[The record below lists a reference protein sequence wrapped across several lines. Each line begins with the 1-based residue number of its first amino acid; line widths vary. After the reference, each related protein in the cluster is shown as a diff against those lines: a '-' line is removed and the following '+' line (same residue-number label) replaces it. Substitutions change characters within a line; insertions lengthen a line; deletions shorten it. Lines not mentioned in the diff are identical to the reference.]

1 MQITR
6 LRRLLLFA
14 LAAGTLF
21 WSAPLP
27 AKGTGTQVV
36 FRSGTTIDAP
46 GNYLLLNDIS
56 TGGPSPA
63 ITITSGGV
71 TLDLNGHQ
79 ITGPGGNRETGIM
92 IDGASGV
99 KVFNGYVA
107 YLGFAVVVN
116 NSSNVVLRDL
126 HIRGQGVAIT
136 APPPEVGIMILQS
149 KNVCVEKNVIY
160 NVGLGVFVRGGQ
172 SWGNRIEGNTIT
184 ANTNGIFG
192 LCYNPAPDDPEGPR
206 GDLIQNN
213 LITGFNVGIQVV
225 PTAVY
230 NVFRDNVI
238 AFITTAMELGNSTNQ
253 DIDNVGVQLPSGN

>member
-1 MQITR
+1 MQLTT
-6 LRRLLLFA
+6 LRRLPLFA
-14 LAAGTLF
+14 LAAGILF

-27 AKGTGTQVV
+27 AESTGTQVV
-36 FRSGTTIDAP
+36 FRSGTTITEP

-56 TGGPSPA
+56 TGGPGPALA
-63 ITITSGGV
+63 ITSDGV

-99 KVFNGYVA
+99 EVSNGYLA
-107 YLGFAVVVN
+107 YLGFAVMVK

-136 APPPEVGIMILQS
+136 APPPEVGIMIAQS

-172 SWGNRIEGNTIT
+172 SWGNRIDGNTIT

-192 LCYNPAPDDPEGPR
+192 LCYNPTPDDPDGPR
-206 GDLIQNN
+206 GDLVQNN
-213 LITGFNVGIQVV
+213 LISGFDVGINVV

-238 AFITTAMELGNSTNQ
+238 AYITAAMQLGSSTNQ
-253 DIDNVGVQLPSGN
+253 DIDNVGVQLP

>member
-1 MQITR
+1 MQITTQR
-6 LRRLLLFA
+6 KLLLFA
-14 LAAGTLF
+14 LAAAMLV
-21 WSAPLP
+21 WSTPLS
-27 AKGTGTQVV
+27 AEGTGTQVV

-63 ITITSGGV
+63 LTITSSGV

-99 KVFNGYVA
+99 KVSNGYLA

-136 APPPEVGIMILQS
+136 APPPEVGIMIAQS

-192 LCYNPAPDDPEGPR
+192 LCYNPTPDDPEGPR
-206 GDLIQNN
+206 GDLVQNN

-225 PTAVY
+225 PTAVS

-238 AFITTAMELGNSTNQ
+238 AFITSAMELGSTTNQ
-253 DIDNVGVQLPSGN
+253 DIDNVGVQLP

>member
-1 MQITR
+1 MQITIP
-6 LRRLLLFA
+6 RRLLLFV

-27 AKGTGTQVV
+27 AQQTGTQLI

-46 GNYLLLNDIS
+46 GHYLLLHDIA
-56 TGGPSPA
+56 TGVRGPGLV
-63 ITITSGGV
+63 ITSSGV

-99 KVFNGYVA
+99 KVFNGHLA
-107 YLGFAVVVN
+107 YLGFAVMVQ

-126 HIRGQGVAIT
+126 HIRGQGLAVT
-136 APPPEVGIMILQS
+136 APPPEVGIMIVQS

-184 ANTNGIFG
+184 ANTNGVFG
-192 LCYNPAPDDPEGPR
+192 VCYNPAPDDPEGPR
-206 GDLIQNN
+206 GDLVQNN
-213 LITGFNVGIQVV
+213 LITGFNVGIQIV
-225 PTAVY
+225 PTAVH

-238 AFITTAMELGNSTNQ
+238 AFITSAIELGSNTNQ

>member
-1 MQITR
+1 MRSTALTNRLFPVARIKIQGEKRGGHTAMQITR

-27 AKGTGTQVV
+27 AEGTGTQVV

-56 TGGPSPA
+56 TGGPGPA
-63 ITITSGGV
+63 LTITSGGV

-160 NVGLGVFVRGGQ
+160 NDLVAWIIPKNVLSLVFQR
-172 SWGNRIEGNTIT
+172 WG
-184 ANTNGIFG
+184 
-192 LCYNPAPDDPEGPR
+192 
-206 GDLIQNN
+206 
-213 LITGFNVGIQVV
+213 
-225 PTAVY
+225 
-230 NVFRDNVI
+230 
-238 AFITTAMELGNSTNQ
+238 
-253 DIDNVGVQLPSGN
+253 